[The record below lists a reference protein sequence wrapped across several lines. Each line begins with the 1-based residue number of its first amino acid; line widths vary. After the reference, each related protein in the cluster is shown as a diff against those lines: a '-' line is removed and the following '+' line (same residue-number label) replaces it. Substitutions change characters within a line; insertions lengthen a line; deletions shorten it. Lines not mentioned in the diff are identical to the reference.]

1 MLINKSN
8 KFLIRN
14 YVEKIKTKLNNF
26 NNSYIL

>member
-26 NNSYIL
+26 NNSYLL